1 MKVGVFFSL
10 EKNSGGAYH
19 QALKSLNI
27 LNKINEINFSFYN
40 ISSKKN
46 NFFNKKIN
54 TYSINIIDKIFFL
67 FYNSDFIKTFLKK
80 FNIINRFEKF
90 IKKENIDVVFFI
102 GSSRLSIFC
111 NKVDYMTY
119 IYEFHHI
126 FRPDLPEYKGWTDF
140 DFREG
145 LIKLDVRK
153 SIALVVDT
161 NKKASDLVKYYN
173 CIKEKINVVPLCSSI
188 VDKKFSLDFKLSKNL
203 KKFLETKEEFYF
215 YPAQYW
221 SHKNHI
227 YILEVIKL
235 IKEKYNKKIRF
246 VFTGSKKQNYKKI
259 CDTIE
264 NFNLKDQIII
274 LEYLNDYEIQE
285 LYKNCNALVMPT
297 LVGYSSLPLYEAF
310 FFNKPVFYT
319 KGLLEENLKDFVTEI
334 DIENIESLAGE
345 IMNFNVNKSNLE
357 FKTNKA
363 KVFFEQ
369 HLTNEKITES
379 YKKLFTKLS
388 NSKKIYS

>member
-153 SIALVVDT
+153 
-161 NKKASDLVKYYN
+161 
-173 CIKEKINVVPLCSSI
+173 
-188 VDKKFSLDFKLSKNL
+188 
-203 KKFLETKEEFYF
+203 
-215 YPAQYW
+215 
-221 SHKNHI
+221 
-227 YILEVIKL
+227 
-235 IKEKYNKKIRF
+235 
-246 VFTGSKKQNYKKI
+246 
-259 CDTIE
+259 
-264 NFNLKDQIII
+264 
-274 LEYLNDYEIQE
+274 
-285 LYKNCNALVMPT
+285 
-297 LVGYSSLPLYEAF
+297 
-310 FFNKPVFYT
+310 
-319 KGLLEENLKDFVTEI
+319 
-334 DIENIESLAGE
+334 
-345 IMNFNVNKSNLE
+345 
-357 FKTNKA
+357 
-363 KVFFEQ
+363 
-369 HLTNEKITES
+369 
-379 YKKLFTKLS
+379 
-388 NSKKIYS
+388 